1 MLFYRVKPEA
11 DQKPMLIRKRGRNE
25 VWSVYIKGELFTPN
39 EVVCR
44 NLKPE
49 YLEGVEVNRRK
60 TQKIFGAR
68 MPTSDASIT
77 PVRLKKEASS
87 NAEIES
93 IARFIVHS
101 RPDHPNERGSFTYTR
116 GASSTAGS
124 ASSATAGNGAAVRDA
139 RQRNAPHRIR
149 RRKEA

>member
-25 VWSVYIKGELFTPN
+25 IWSVYIKGELFTPN
-39 EVVCR
+39 EVTHR

-60 TQKIFGAR
+60 TQKIFGVR
-68 MPTSDASIT
+68 MPTSEASIT
-77 PVRLKKEASS
+77 PVKLKKEVEP

-101 RPDHPNERGSFTYTR
+101 RPDRPNERGSFTYTR

-124 ASSATAGNGAAVRDA
+124 ANNGTGSRDIH
-139 RQRNAPHRIR
+139 QRNAPHRIR

>member
-25 VWSVYIKGELFTPN
+25 IWSVYIKGELFTPN
-39 EVVCR
+39 EVIHR

-60 TQKIFGAR
+60 TQKIFGVR
-68 MPTSDASIT
+68 MPTSEASIT
-77 PVRLKKEASS
+77 PVKLKKEVEP

-101 RPDHPNERGSFTYTR
+101 RPDHPNERSGFEYLR
-116 GASSTAGS
+116 GS
-124 ASSATAGNGAAVRDA
+124 AADAAGTAVRDTH
-139 RQRNAPHRIR
+139 QRNTPR
-149 RRKEA
+149 RVRRHA

>member
-25 VWSVYIKGELFTPN
+25 IWSVYIKGELFTPN
-39 EVVCR
+39 EVTHR

-60 TQKIFGAR
+60 TQKIFGVR
-68 MPTSDASIT
+68 MPTSEASIT
-77 PVRLKKEASS
+77 PVKLKKEVEP

-101 RPDHPNERGSFTYTR
+101 RPDHPNERSSFTYTR

-124 ASSATAGNGAAVRDA
+124 AGNGTGSRDIH
-139 RQRNAPHRIR
+139 QRNAPHRIR